1 MLPDASEYVNE
12 FFGLPAHPL
21 IVHAVVVLL
30 PLCAIALILMAVVGK
45 WRRKYSWVVLTGLF
59 LSVIFA
65 YLAKESGESLATVVG
80 NPERHANL
88 GEWMPFIAAGL
99 FLLALI
105 WLPLAWRGD
114 RPDPRSDEGAPP
126 EPRGQSGFARFMSL
140 LTVIGAAFTLVWTV
154 LVGHSGATA
163 TWGTILDEA
172 PEPSPSPTSTPSPT
186 TSPTASPTPT
196 STPSPTS
203 SPTPTTSPTAESL
216 LPEDELQPTQ

>member
-30 PLCAIALILMAVVGK
+30 PLCAIALILMAIVGK

-65 YLAKESGESLATVVG
+65 YLAKESGENLAQVVG

-114 RPDPRSDEGAPP
+114 RPDPRADEGAPP
-126 EPRGQSGFARFMSL
+126 EPRGQSAFAKFL
-140 LTVIGAAFTLVWTV
+140 ALITVIAASFTLVWTV

-163 TWGTILDEA
+163 TWGTILEDTQPT
-172 PEPSPSPTSTPSPT
+172 PEPT
-186 TSPTASPTPT
+186 TSPTGTNS
-196 STPSPTS
+196 PSPTS
-203 SPTPTTSPTAESL
+203 SPSPSGSPSPTRTPTATPSPTGAV
-216 LPEDELQPTQ
+216 LPEDELQPTS